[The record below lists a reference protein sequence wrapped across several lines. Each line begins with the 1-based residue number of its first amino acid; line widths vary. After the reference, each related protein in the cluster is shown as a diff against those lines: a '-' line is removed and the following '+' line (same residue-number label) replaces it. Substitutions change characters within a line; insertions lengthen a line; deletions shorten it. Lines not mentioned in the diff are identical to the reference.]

1 MKLKKETP
9 PPVRQL
15 FLVEKRKSF
24 QYATLWE
31 KKRKS
36 FVTKLDVK
44 HCVFNWKTCR
54 SSGNSS
60 ASARTMSC
68 TTLFT
73 WTRRGS
79 FLEQPLF
86 FPLSIFYIYI
96 YGCVCFF
103 FGVQLLNGCAHASAL
118 VTAECSVVDR
128 ENISDCISSVV
139 PNSITSIQ
147 LIAVDVIHLNN
158 RKWSPRV
165 ASTRK

>member
-1 MKLKKETP
+1 MLRSSSPVVRPIDCVTERRLYSSSRSHAKWFEQQDQKRTYPAVKGDMKLKKETP

-96 YGCVCFF
+96 WMCVFFF
-103 FGVQLLNGCAHASAL
+103 FGFSF
-118 VTAECSVVDR
+118 
-128 ENISDCISSVV
+128 
-139 PNSITSIQ
+139 
-147 LIAVDVIHLNN
+147 
-158 RKWSPRV
+158 
-165 ASTRK
+165 